1 LNYAQAPRFQ
11 GGGIVELLHPGN
23 DADHQDH
30 LHVAMSTVAGIVA
43 LGKKLQRMGWL
54 VGEHPAF
61 GGLQGGHDKDG
72 YHYTGQAI
80 DVNWPDAS
88 KERAKIAA
96 LLPLLGGNMG
106 GFGRVFK
113 GLDRV
118 QLRGPASVALE
129 AGQGA
134 LDRVRQAANASIE
147 RAVAKIEGAE
157 SGFMTGDGDVET
169 VFAKVARQLSQ
180 SKTATLA
187 LGMAGYAE
195 SGMRDL
201 AGGHSTSQG
210 ALQLLA
216 STAAGLGVSP
226 HDEGAI
232 ASIFFNRGFYG
243 RGGANSLARKGLPA
257 HLVAQNVQGSAFSD
271 GSNYLAQAGP
281 ARAWMN
287 RFGLELGGMVGMQP
301 GGMLSR
307 GMAPFQP
314 SFAQPDRFRQPKSHK
329 GGLSLSKLIKRYTAT
344 DSAKVRKGAMKKL
357 LEKAGDIGLPVAMR
371 RALKTHS
378 EAASDFGEFADRA
391 ASLTDETS
399 ITEALQAEME
409 RRQALNLPFS
419 DVDQQAM
426 VNGMVGK
433 VGGKTQLEWLTDQL
447 GALFNWR
454 NAMIDAEQK
463 IVQLREKVT
472 EAIEIAR
479 KQLERVREQLKENH
493 ERKKRLEKRLE
504 TLQKHPQR
512 NKEAIK
518 VTKASLKGLNEHI
531 GIREGVRDNLKDKII
546 PALTGRRE
554 MLNTSRGE
562 ILSNVEEVQGR
573 GAGMQRWP
581 TLPAMSETGGSI
593 FDTRLKIKE
602 LTDKPIRVTAEA
614 STDTGDKPGAEELK
628 ELLRQANLRTA
639 VSQAQYAVLRD
650 MPTFATGGIVPGS
663 ANAPRVIEAHAG
675 EGVFTRDQMA
685 AMGTGQVVVVV
696 QDGAVDANR
705 IKVLAGTEAERVMR
719 TSSRRASR
727 GLPSAGG
734 GLRG

>member
-1 LNYAQAPRFQ
+1 
-11 GGGIVELLHPGN
+11 
-23 DADHQDH
+23 
-30 LHVAMSTVAGIVA
+30 
-43 LGKKLQRMGWL
+43 
-54 VGEHPAF
+54 
-61 GGLQGGHDKDG
+61 
-72 YHYTGQAI
+72 
-80 DVNWPDAS
+80 
-88 KERAKIAA
+88 
-96 LLPLLGGNMG
+96 
-106 GFGRVFK
+106 
-113 GLDRV
+113 
-118 QLRGPASVALE
+118 
-129 AGQGA
+129 
-134 LDRVRQAANASIE
+134 
-147 RAVAKIEGAE
+147 
-157 SGFMTGDGDVET
+157 
-169 VFAKVARQLSQ
+169 
-180 SKTATLA
+180 
-187 LGMAGYAE
+187 
-195 SGMRDL
+195 
-201 AGGHSTSQG
+201 
-210 ALQLLA
+210 
-216 STAAGLGVSP
+216 
-226 HDEGAI
+226 
-232 ASIFFNRGFYG
+232 
-243 RGGANSLARKGLPA
+243 
-257 HLVAQNVQGSAFSD
+257 
-271 GSNYLAQAGP
+271 
-281 ARAWMN
+281 
-287 RFGLELGGMVGMQP
+287 
-301 GGMLSR
+301 
-307 GMAPFQP
+307 
-314 SFAQPDRFRQPKSHK
+314 
-329 GGLSLSKLIKRYTAT
+329 
-344 DSAKVRKGAMKKL
+344 MKKIL
-357 LEKAGDIGLPVAMR
+357 AKAGDIGLPVAMR

-391 ASLTDETS
+391 ASLNDETS

-409 RRQALNLPFS
+409 RRQALNLPFN

-426 VNGMVGK
+426 VNDMVGK
-433 VGGKTQLEWLTDQL
+433 VGGKTQLDWLTDQL

-504 TLQKHPQR
+504 TLQKHPKR

-518 VTKASLKGLNEHI
+518 VTKTQIDNLGQTIKT
-531 GIREGVRDNLKDKII
+531 REGVRDNLKDKIL

-614 STDTGDKPGAEELK
+614 STDTGDKPGAEDLK

-639 VSQAQYAVLRD
+639 ISQAQYKVFKD

-685 AMGTGQVVVVV
+685 AMGTGNVVVVI
-696 QDGAVDANR
+696 QDGAVDASK
-705 IKVLAGTEAERVMR
+705 IKTLAGAEAERVMR